1 MLVLG
6 QCLNICIDERTI
18 MWSLFC
24 WKMQNF
30 PSKQDKRIFKLFRA
44 SVRRADPAILATFS
58 PKFMPHKKSLD
69 QAGWGQGQ
77 LWEFCDIVWIF
88 LCGLYSCIFTAT
100 KFTTHTYF
108 VCSAW
113 ALYALMVC
121 YTKFVRFSFSASTV
135 FPSPSYFCCWI
146 FCHSAHCTVLLAQ
159 YCNMLIAILHIVDLF
174 Q

>member
-6 QCLNICIDERTI
+6 QCLNSRHCIDERTI
-18 MWSLFC
+18 MWSFSRWCWESLFC

-44 SVRRADPAILATFS
+44 SVRRADPAILAAFS

-88 LCGLYSCIFTAT
+88 LCGLYSCILRPQNLQ
-100 KFTTHTYF
+100 HTPILF
-108 VCSAW
+108 APPG

-121 YTKFVRFSFSASTV
+121 YTKFVRFLFSPSPV
-135 FPSPSYFCCWI
+135 FPSHSYYFCCI
-146 FCHSAHCTVLLAQ
+146 FL
-159 YCNMLIAILHIVDLF
+159 
-174 Q
+174 

>member
-1 MLVLG
+1 MFLSIFLFNFFMCILQLYQVHSQQHCTMMLVLG
-6 QCLNICIDERTI
+6 HCLNSRHCIDERTI
-18 MWSLFC
+18 LWSLSRWCWESLFC

-113 ALYALMVC
+113 SSLRSYGVLY
-121 YTKFVRFSFSASTV
+121 
-135 FPSPSYFCCWI
+135 
-146 FCHSAHCTVLLAQ
+146 
-159 YCNMLIAILHIVDLF
+159 
-174 Q
+174 